1 MLSRF
6 FVERPIFAWVVAI
19 VIMLVGALA
28 IFNLPVSQYPNIAP
42 PQVTINATY
51 PGASAETMSRT
62 VTQVI
67 EKDMTGLD
75 GLIYMNSSADSTGR
89 MTITLT
95 FEAGTN
101 PDIAQ
106 VQVQNK
112 LKKAESSL
120 PETVTRLGVSVDKS
134 SASFLM
140 VVGFVDRTGRMN
152 SGDLGDF
159 LTNNVEETLSR
170 VKGVGEATV
179 FGASYAMRIWMDP
192 GLLMKYGLQP
202 SDVSAAISA
211 QNVQVA
217 AGDIAG
223 QPTNGKRM
231 ITATLRASSLMTTP
245 EEFENITLK
254 TLADGSVVRIKDI
267 GEVGLG
273 QETYTFEGKF
283 DGVPSSGIAIKLS
296 SGANAL
302 GTADRVRAKVA
313 ELSPY
318 FPEGVEVIYPFDTTP
333 FVTAAL
339 EEVVKTLIEAII
351 LVVCVMYL
359 FLQNWR
365 ATIIPTIAVPVVLLG
380 TFGVLGALGYS
391 INMLTMFALVLAIGL
406 LVDDAIVVVENV
418 ERVMSEEGTDAKTAT
433 IKSMGQIQGA
443 LIGIAMVLSAVFIP
457 MAFFGGSTGVIYRQ
471 FSVTI
476 VSAMVLSVIVAL
488 TLTPALCAQYLKQV
502 KAGHHLEKTG
512 FFGWF
517 NNGFRKMT
525 SGVRASVA
533 SLVKHIARLMV
544 IYLVLVGA
552 VVWGY
557 MHLPSSFMP
566 AEDQGVLLMMMQS
579 PAGSTAER
587 TDAALARFQ
596 QTVSKS
602 EAKDVESVFY
612 VRGFSFAGTGQNN
625 AMGFLK
631 LKDWSER
638 KTPDTSINAIM
649 GRVQG
654 LLFSPMFKDVMGFA
668 FPLPA
673 VPELGVAEGFDFYL
687 QDRGGKGHD
696 NLIQVMNQF
705 LAAANADP
713 RLTQV
718 RHNGMADTPM
728 LQVNVDYGKARAMG
742 VSDTTINS
750 TLNSALG
757 SSYVNDFMDQGRL
770 KKVYIQGKED
780 SRGEI
785 EDIGKWHVRNSAGE
799 MVPFSSFMTV
809 EWTYG
814 SPRLERFNALD
825 AVNIQGSPAAGV
837 SSGQAMDAV
846 EEIMKTLPPGYSIE
860 WNGVSYQERVAGSNA
875 GPLYAISLLV
885 VFLALAALYESW
897 SIPVAVILVVPLG
910 VLGALAL
917 TWICGKEN
925 DVYFQVG
932 LLTTVGL
939 VAKNAILI
947 VEFARELYESGMDA
961 LAAVVEAVRLR
972 LRPIVMTSLAFGL
985 GVVPLALAHG
995 AGAGAQSAI
1004 GVAVLGG
1011 MLTGTFLCI
1020 FFVPVFYALIIQIFS
1035 KKKTNKLNNLPAA
1048 SASADKETNHA

>member
-140 VVGFVDRTGRMN
+140 VVGFIDKTGRMN

-533 SLVKHIARLMV
+533 NLVKHIARLMV

-587 TDAALARFQ
+587 TDAALDRFQ

-638 KTPDTSINAIM
+638 KTPDTSINAIL

-1035 KKKTNKLNNLPAA
+1035 KKKTNNLPAA

>member
-333 FVTAAL
+333 FVKAAL

-638 KTPDTSINAIM
+638 KTPDTSIGAIM

-696 NLIQVMNQF
+696 NLMQVMNQF

-825 AVNIQGSPAAGV
+825 AVIIQGSPAAGV

-875 GPLYAISLLV
+875 GPLYAVSLLV

-1035 KKKTNKLNNLPAA
+1035 KKKTNNLPAA

>member
-296 SGANAL
+296 AGANAL

-638 KTPDTSINAIM
+638 KTPDTSIGAIL

-687 QDRGGKGHD
+687 QDRSGKGHD
-696 NLIQVMNQF
+696 NLMQVMNQF

-875 GPLYAISLLV
+875 GPLYAVSLLV

-1035 KKKTNKLNNLPAA
+1035 KKKTNNLPAA

>member
-333 FVTAAL
+333 FVKAAL

-596 QTVSKS
+596 QTISKS

-638 KTPDTSINAIM
+638 KTPDTSIGAIM

-696 NLIQVMNQF
+696 NLMQVMNQF

-875 GPLYAISLLV
+875 GPLYAVSLLV

-1011 MLTGTFLCI
+1011 MLTGPFLCI

-1035 KKKTNKLNNLPAA
+1035 KKKTNNLPAA

>member
-296 SGANAL
+296 AGANAL

-566 AEDQGVLLMMMQS
+566 PV
-579 PAGSTAER
+579 
-587 TDAALARFQ
+587 
-596 QTVSKS
+596 KS
-602 EAKDVESVFY
+602 
-612 VRGFSFAGTGQNN
+612 
-625 AMGFLK
+625 
-631 LKDWSER
+631 
-638 KTPDTSINAIM
+638 
-649 GRVQG
+649 
-654 LLFSPMFKDVMGFA
+654 A
-668 FPLPA
+668 FMCA
-673 VPELGVAEGFDFYL
+673 
-687 QDRGGKGHD
+687 
-696 NLIQVMNQF
+696 
-705 LAAANADP
+705 
-713 RLTQV
+713 
-718 RHNGMADTPM
+718 
-728 LQVNVDYGKARAMG
+728 
-742 VSDTTINS
+742 
-750 TLNSALG
+750 
-757 SSYVNDFMDQGRL
+757 
-770 KKVYIQGKED
+770 
-780 SRGEI
+780 
-785 EDIGKWHVRNSAGE
+785 
-799 MVPFSSFMTV
+799 
-809 EWTYG
+809 
-814 SPRLERFNALD
+814 
-825 AVNIQGSPAAGV
+825 
-837 SSGQAMDAV
+837 
-846 EEIMKTLPPGYSIE
+846 
-860 WNGVSYQERVAGSNA
+860 
-875 GPLYAISLLV
+875 
-885 VFLALAALYESW
+885 
-897 SIPVAVILVVPLG
+897 
-910 VLGALAL
+910 
-917 TWICGKEN
+917 
-925 DVYFQVG
+925 
-932 LLTTVGL
+932 
-939 VAKNAILI
+939 
-947 VEFARELYESGMDA
+947 
-961 LAAVVEAVRLR
+961 
-972 LRPIVMTSLAFGL
+972 
-985 GVVPLALAHG
+985 
-995 AGAGAQSAI
+995 
-1004 GVAVLGG
+1004 
-1011 MLTGTFLCI
+1011 
-1020 FFVPVFYALIIQIFS
+1020 
-1035 KKKTNKLNNLPAA
+1035 
-1048 SASADKETNHA
+1048 

>member
-333 FVTAAL
+333 FVKAAL

-533 SLVKHIARLMV
+533 NLVKHIARLMV

-596 QTVSKS
+596 QTISKS

-638 KTPDTSINAIM
+638 KTPDTSIGAIM

-696 NLIQVMNQF
+696 NLMQVMNQF

-875 GPLYAISLLV
+875 GPLYAVSLLV

-897 SIPVAVILVVPLG
+897 PIPVAVILVVPLG

-917 TWICGKEN
+917 TWVCGKEN

-1035 KKKTNKLNNLPAA
+1035 KKKTNNLPAA

>member
-179 FGASYAMRIWMDP
+179 FGASYAMRIWMNP

-333 FVTAAL
+333 FVKAAL

-533 SLVKHIARLMV
+533 NLVKHIARLMV

-596 QTVSKS
+596 QTISKS

-638 KTPDTSINAIM
+638 KTPDTSIGAIM

-696 NLIQVMNQF
+696 NLMQVMNQF

-875 GPLYAISLLV
+875 GPLYAVSLLV

-917 TWICGKEN
+917 TWVCGKEN

-1035 KKKTNKLNNLPAA
+1035 KKKTNNLPAA

>member
-333 FVTAAL
+333 FVKAAL

-596 QTVSKS
+596 QTISKS

-638 KTPDTSINAIM
+638 KTLDTSIGAIM

-696 NLIQVMNQF
+696 NLMQVMNQF

-875 GPLYAISLLV
+875 GPLYAVSLLV

-1035 KKKTNKLNNLPAA
+1035 KKKTNNLPAA

>member
-502 KAGHHLEKTG
+502 KAGHHLEKNG

-596 QTVSKS
+596 QTISKS

-638 KTPDTSINAIM
+638 KTPDTSIGAIM

-696 NLIQVMNQF
+696 NLMQVMNQF
-705 LAAANADP
+705 LAAANDDP

-875 GPLYAISLLV
+875 GPLYAVSLLV

-1035 KKKTNKLNNLPAA
+1035 KKKTNNLPAA

>member
-140 VVGFVDRTGRMN
+140 VVGFIDKTGRMN

-192 GLLMKYGLQP
+192 GLLMKYGLLP

-533 SLVKHIARLMV
+533 NLVKHIARLMV

-587 TDAALARFQ
+587 TDAALDRFQ
-596 QTVSKS
+596 KMVSKS

-638 KTPDTSINAIM
+638 KTPDTSINAIL

-1035 KKKTNKLNNLPAA
+1035 KKKTNNLPAA

>member
-333 FVTAAL
+333 FVKAAL

-533 SLVKHIARLMV
+533 NLVKHIARLMV

-596 QTVSKS
+596 QTISKS

-638 KTPDTSINAIM
+638 KTPDTSIGAIM

-696 NLIQVMNQF
+696 NLMQVMNQF

-875 GPLYAISLLV
+875 GPLYAVSLLV

-1035 KKKTNKLNNLPAA
+1035 KKKTNNLNNLPAA

>member
-75 GLIYMNSSADSTGR
+75 GLLYMNSSADSTGR

-140 VVGFVDRTGRMN
+140 VVGFIDRTGRMN

-202 SDVSAAISA
+202 SDISAAISA

-245 EEFENITLK
+245 AEFENIALK
-254 TLADGSVVRIKDI
+254 TLTDGSVVRIKDI

-273 QETYTFEGKF
+273 QETYTFEGKY

-296 SGANAL
+296 AGANAL
-302 GTADRVRAKVA
+302 GTAQRVRAKVA

-339 EEVVKTLIEAII
+339 EEVLKTLVEAII

-457 MAFFGGSTGVIYRQ
+457 MAFFGGSTGIIYRQ

-502 KAGHHLEKTG
+502 KAGHHLEKKG

-517 NNGFRKMT
+517 NNGFRSLT
-525 SGVRASVA
+525 NGVRSSVA
-533 SLVKHIARLMV
+533 GLVKHIARLMV

-566 AEDQGVLLMMMQS
+566 GEDQGVLMMMMQS

-587 TDAALARFQ
+587 TDAALDRFQ
-596 QTVSKS
+596 KMVSKS
-602 EAKDVESVFY
+602 EEKDLESIFY

-638 KTPDTSINAIM
+638 KTADTSVDAIM

-696 NLIQVMNQF
+696 NLMQVMNQF

-728 LQVNVDYGKARAMG
+728 LQINVDYGKARALG
-742 VSDTTINS
+742 VSDTSINS

-799 MVPFSSFMTV
+799 MVPFTSFSTV

-846 EEIMKTLPPGYSIE
+846 EEIMKTMPPGYSIE

-917 TWICGKEN
+917 TWVCGKEN

-947 VEFARELYESGMDA
+947 VEFARELYESGMEA
-961 LAAVVEAVRLR
+961 LAAVVESVRLR

-1011 MLTGTFLCI
+1011 MLSGTFLCI
-1020 FFVPVFYALIIQIFS
+1020 FFVPVFYALIIQVFS
-1035 KKKTNKLNNLPAA
+1035 KKKSNNLPAA
-1048 SASADKETNHA
+1048 AASADKETNHA

>member
-267 GEVGLG
+267 GDVGLG

-333 FVTAAL
+333 FVKAAL

-512 FFGWF
+512 FFG
-517 NNGFRKMT
+517 
-525 SGVRASVA
+525 
-533 SLVKHIARLMV
+533 
-544 IYLVLVGA
+544 
-552 VVWGY
+552 
-557 MHLPSSFMP
+557 
-566 AEDQGVLLMMMQS
+566 
-579 PAGSTAER
+579 
-587 TDAALARFQ
+587 
-596 QTVSKS
+596 
-602 EAKDVESVFY
+602 
-612 VRGFSFAGTGQNN
+612 
-625 AMGFLK
+625 
-631 LKDWSER
+631 
-638 KTPDTSINAIM
+638 
-649 GRVQG
+649 
-654 LLFSPMFKDVMGFA
+654 
-668 FPLPA
+668 
-673 VPELGVAEGFDFYL
+673 
-687 QDRGGKGHD
+687 
-696 NLIQVMNQF
+696 
-705 LAAANADP
+705 
-713 RLTQV
+713 
-718 RHNGMADTPM
+718 
-728 LQVNVDYGKARAMG
+728 
-742 VSDTTINS
+742 
-750 TLNSALG
+750 
-757 SSYVNDFMDQGRL
+757 
-770 KKVYIQGKED
+770 
-780 SRGEI
+780 
-785 EDIGKWHVRNSAGE
+785 
-799 MVPFSSFMTV
+799 
-809 EWTYG
+809 
-814 SPRLERFNALD
+814 
-825 AVNIQGSPAAGV
+825 
-837 SSGQAMDAV
+837 
-846 EEIMKTLPPGYSIE
+846 
-860 WNGVSYQERVAGSNA
+860 
-875 GPLYAISLLV
+875 
-885 VFLALAALYESW
+885 
-897 SIPVAVILVVPLG
+897 
-910 VLGALAL
+910 
-917 TWICGKEN
+917 
-925 DVYFQVG
+925 
-932 LLTTVGL
+932 
-939 VAKNAILI
+939 
-947 VEFARELYESGMDA
+947 
-961 LAAVVEAVRLR
+961 
-972 LRPIVMTSLAFGL
+972 
-985 GVVPLALAHG
+985 
-995 AGAGAQSAI
+995 
-1004 GVAVLGG
+1004 
-1011 MLTGTFLCI
+1011 
-1020 FFVPVFYALIIQIFS
+1020 
-1035 KKKTNKLNNLPAA
+1035 
-1048 SASADKETNHA
+1048 

>member
-333 FVTAAL
+333 FVKAAL

-533 SLVKHIARLMV
+533 NLVKHIARLMV

-596 QTVSKS
+596 QTISKS

-638 KTPDTSINAIM
+638 KTPDTSIGAIM
-649 GRVQG
+649 SRVQG

-696 NLIQVMNQF
+696 NLMQVMNQF

-875 GPLYAISLLV
+875 GPLYAVSLLV

-1035 KKKTNKLNNLPAA
+1035 KKKTNNLPAA

>member
-333 FVTAAL
+333 FVKAAL

-596 QTVSKS
+596 QTISKS

-638 KTPDTSINAIM
+638 KTPDTSIGAIM

-696 NLIQVMNQF
+696 NLMQVMNQF

-875 GPLYAISLLV
+875 GPLYAVSLLV

-1011 MLTGTFLCI
+1011 MLTGTFLCL

-1035 KKKTNKLNNLPAA
+1035 KKKTNNLPAA

>member
-140 VVGFVDRTGRMN
+140 VVGFIDKTGRMN

-533 SLVKHIARLMV
+533 NLVKHIARLMV

-587 TDAALARFQ
+587 TDAALDRFQ
-596 QTVSKS
+596 KMVSKS

-638 KTPDTSINAIM
+638 KTPDTSINAIL

-1035 KKKTNKLNNLPAA
+1035 KKKTNKLNNLPTA
-1048 SASADKETNHA
+1048 SASADKEMNHA

>member
-333 FVTAAL
+333 FVKAAL

-533 SLVKHIARLMV
+533 NLVKHIARLMV

-596 QTVSKS
+596 QTISKS

-638 KTPDTSINAIM
+638 KTPDTSIGAIM

-696 NLIQVMNQF
+696 NLMQVMNQF

-718 RHNGMADTPM
+718 RHNGMVDTPM

-875 GPLYAISLLV
+875 GPLYAVSLLV

-1035 KKKTNKLNNLPAA
+1035 KKKTNNLPAA

>member
-302 GTADRVRAKVA
+302 GTADRVRARRWRNCRPT
-313 ELSPY
+313 SP
-318 FPEGVEVIYPFDTTP
+318 
-333 FVTAAL
+333 
-339 EEVVKTLIEAII
+339 K
-351 LVVCVMYL
+351 
-359 FLQNWR
+359 
-365 ATIIPTIAVPVVLLG
+365 
-380 TFGVLGALGYS
+380 
-391 INMLTMFALVLAIGL
+391 
-406 LVDDAIVVVENV
+406 
-418 ERVMSEEGTDAKTAT
+418 
-433 IKSMGQIQGA
+433 
-443 LIGIAMVLSAVFIP
+443 
-457 MAFFGGSTGVIYRQ
+457 
-471 FSVTI
+471 
-476 VSAMVLSVIVAL
+476 
-488 TLTPALCAQYLKQV
+488 
-502 KAGHHLEKTG
+502 
-512 FFGWF
+512 GW
-517 NNGFRKMT
+517 K
-525 SGVRASVA
+525 
-533 SLVKHIARLMV
+533 
-544 IYLVLVGA
+544 
-552 VVWGY
+552 
-557 MHLPSSFMP
+557 
-566 AEDQGVLLMMMQS
+566 
-579 PAGSTAER
+579 
-587 TDAALARFQ
+587 
-596 QTVSKS
+596 
-602 EAKDVESVFY
+602 
-612 VRGFSFAGTGQNN
+612 
-625 AMGFLK
+625 
-631 LKDWSER
+631 
-638 KTPDTSINAIM
+638 
-649 GRVQG
+649 
-654 LLFSPMFKDVMGFA
+654 
-668 FPLPA
+668 
-673 VPELGVAEGFDFYL
+673 
-687 QDRGGKGHD
+687 
-696 NLIQVMNQF
+696 
-705 LAAANADP
+705 
-713 RLTQV
+713 
-718 RHNGMADTPM
+718 
-728 LQVNVDYGKARAMG
+728 
-742 VSDTTINS
+742 
-750 TLNSALG
+750 
-757 SSYVNDFMDQGRL
+757 
-770 KKVYIQGKED
+770 
-780 SRGEI
+780 
-785 EDIGKWHVRNSAGE
+785 
-799 MVPFSSFMTV
+799 
-809 EWTYG
+809 
-814 SPRLERFNALD
+814 
-825 AVNIQGSPAAGV
+825 
-837 SSGQAMDAV
+837 
-846 EEIMKTLPPGYSIE
+846 
-860 WNGVSYQERVAGSNA
+860 
-875 GPLYAISLLV
+875 
-885 VFLALAALYESW
+885 
-897 SIPVAVILVVPLG
+897 
-910 VLGALAL
+910 
-917 TWICGKEN
+917 
-925 DVYFQVG
+925 
-932 LLTTVGL
+932 
-939 VAKNAILI
+939 
-947 VEFARELYESGMDA
+947 
-961 LAAVVEAVRLR
+961 
-972 LRPIVMTSLAFGL
+972 
-985 GVVPLALAHG
+985 
-995 AGAGAQSAI
+995 
-1004 GVAVLGG
+1004 
-1011 MLTGTFLCI
+1011 
-1020 FFVPVFYALIIQIFS
+1020 
-1035 KKKTNKLNNLPAA
+1035 
-1048 SASADKETNHA
+1048 

>member
-283 DGVPSSGIAIKLS
+283 DGVPSSGIAINLS

-333 FVTAAL
+333 FVKAAL

-533 SLVKHIARLMV
+533 NLVKHIARLMV

-566 AEDQGVLLMMMQS
+566 AEDQGVFLMMMQS

-596 QTVSKS
+596 QTISKS

-638 KTPDTSINAIM
+638 KTPDTSIGAIM

-696 NLIQVMNQF
+696 NLMQVMNQF

-875 GPLYAISLLV
+875 GPLYAVSLLV

-1035 KKKTNKLNNLPAA
+1035 KKKTNNLPAA